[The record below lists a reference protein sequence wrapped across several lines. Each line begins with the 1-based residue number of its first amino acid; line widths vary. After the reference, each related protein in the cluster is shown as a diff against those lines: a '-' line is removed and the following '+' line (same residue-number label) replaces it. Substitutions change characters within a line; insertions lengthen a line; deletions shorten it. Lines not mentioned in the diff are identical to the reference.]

1 MVEEVKEE
9 RTKSILVSVC
19 SFAEHQDG
27 ARETAKNKNISF
39 YNIPDELEPFLPI
52 ENDHFSG
59 QLVTYLEAYGEQMV
73 TDPMLVFFQ
82 TVVIRMKL
90 AAS

>member
-1 MVEEVKEE
+1 M
-9 RTKSILVSVC
+9 
-19 SFAEHQDG
+19 
-27 ARETAKNKNISF
+27 
-39 YNIPDELEPFLPI
+39 PI